1 MIKKSILS
9 FAAATVLTTA
19 SFGAHALI
27 TEEEANKLGKQL
39 TPIGAIKAGNKDGTI
54 PPWTGGIR
62 SAPKGFKSGQHHP
75 DPYAND
81 KMLFKITA
89 QNYKQY
95 EAKLSEG
102 YKKMFELYPDT
113 FYMNVYPTRRSAA
126 YPDRIYEATREA
138 AVTAELV
145 PSGNGVTK
153 NVNWAGIPF
162 PIPKSGL
169 EAIWNHILRYRGT
182 GSASRDVVQAA
193 VTRSGDYNLVKF
205 QDEFYPIFSD
215 PGIEEE
221 DLDNIIIYFKQRVT
235 SPARLA
241 GGILLV
247 HETLDQERENRKAWV
262 YNPGQRR
269 VRRAPNV
276 AFDNPR
282 EASDGLATS
291 DQFDMF
297 NGSPERYNWE
307 LKGREEKF
315 IAYNSYKIH
324 SDTVKYADVLTPL
337 HINPELVRYELHRVW
352 KVDSVLK
359 EGKRHIYK
367 RRTFY
372 LDEDSWQ
379 IATVDIYDNRDQLWR
394 ISNGHILSYYEIPTT
409 WTTVE
414 EHIDLQSGR
423 YLTLGMNNEED
434 RTYEFGLDRSSSD
447 YKPSSLR
454 REGRR

>member
-1 MIKKSILS
+1 MLKKSIVTLFSVAALS
-9 FAAATVLTTA
+9 AGAV
-19 SFGAHALI
+19 AHAAI
-27 TEEEANKLGKQL
+27 SQEESSKLGKQL
-39 TPIGAIKAGNKDGTI
+39 TPMGAIKAGNKEGTI

-62 SAPKGFKSGQHHP
+62 TAPEGFKSGQHHP

-81 KMLFKITA
+81 KVLFKITA

-95 EAKLSEG
+95 ADKLPEG

-113 FYMNVYPTRRSAA
+113 FYMNIYPTRRSAA
-126 YPDRIYEATREA
+126 YPERIYEATREA
-138 AVTAELV
+138 ATTAELLE
-145 PSGNGVTK
+145 SGNGITK
-153 NVNWAGIPF
+153 NANWAGIPF
-162 PIPKSGL
+162 PIPKTGL
-169 EAIWNHILRYRGT
+169 EVIWNHIMRYRGT
-182 GSASRDVVQAA
+182 GSAKRQIVQAA

-205 QDEFYPIFSD
+205 QDEFYPIYTD
-215 PGIEEE
+215 PGMEEE
-221 DLDNIIIYFKQRVT
+221 DLDNVIVYFKQKVV

-247 HETLDQERENRKAWV
+247 HETLNQEREHRKAWV

-297 NGSPERYNWE
+297 NGSPERYNWK
-307 LKGREEKF
+307 LLGRKEMYVP
-315 IAYNSYKIH
+315 YNSYKIH
-324 SDTVKYADVLTPL
+324 SDKVKYKDVLTPL
-337 HINPELVRYELHRVW
+337 HVNPELVRYELHRMWV
-352 KVDSVLK
+352 VDSTLK
-359 EGKRHIYK
+359 NGKRHIYK

-372 LDEDSWQ
+372 IDEDSWQ
-379 IATVDIYDNRDQLWR
+379 ANVVDIYDNRDQLWR
-394 ISNGHILSYYEIPTT
+394 VSNGHVLSYYEIPTT
-409 WTTVE
+409 WTTIE

-423 YLTLGMNNEED
+423 YLTLGMNNEEPT
-434 RTYEFGLDRSSSD
+434 TYEFGLDRSPAD